1 MGGHELCL
9 RIVPFHPHGLQTR
22 SGLALRERRDVSF
35 LRRSTDVQSRLSRM
49 AAEGAAEVRQL
60 MGTSE
65 TSTIT
70 GRVTSSWREL
80 GRMHTYQVP
89 MVLGGAIA
97 VLAGIVSYVV
107 RALSVGSAAAVPL
120 EAVYLIAFGALAI
133 VGYAIS
139 RASLKNGAVV
149 AGIAGLALLLLAGG
163 MAGLLTGLL
172 VIVAA
177 VWGIAKA

>member
-1 MGGHELCL
+1 MK
-9 RIVPFHPHGLQTR
+9 R
-22 SGLALRERRDVSF
+22 
-35 LRRSTDVQSRLSRM
+35 
-49 AAEGAAEVRQL
+49 L

-65 TSTIT
+65 TGSIS

-97 VLAGIVSYVV
+97 VLAGFVTYVV
-107 RALSVGSAAAVPL
+107 RALSEGSAATVPL
-120 EAVYLIAFGALAI
+120 GAVYLVVFGALAI

-139 RASLKNGAVV
+139 RMSVKNGAVV

-163 MAGLLTGLL
+163 AAGLLTGLL